1 MKKNRDSIYIYLWE
15 EFNTVYI
22 GRTVNP
28 KGRHYQH
35 KSRESESTY
44 KFSSEHHVEHPKMII
59 IENDLTIEEG
69 IEREKYW
76 INYYKTNNEYV
87 VLNKSRG
94 GQIGGQLKPLS
105 LTDEEKKERARQYKE
120 KYYNEHKEELKLKSR
135 LYYETH
141 KEELRNA
148 KREKA
153 KTYYMTH
160 RDEIIES
167 YYKNHEE
174 NKMKNRLAFKKH
186 YQEHIEEMR
195 EKYRERYTLNKDK
208 KLSYQKEYRETH
220 REEILAKKRAYR
232 EQHKEEL
239 RLKAKE
245 YREKKK
251 QK

>member
-35 KSRESESTY
+35 KSRKSESTY

-105 LTDEEKKERARQYKE
+105 LSDEEKK
-120 KYYNEHKEELKLKSR
+120 NEQDNIKK
-135 LYYETH
+135 
-141 KEELRNA
+141 N
-148 KREKA
+148 
-153 KTYYMTH
+153 
-160 RDEIIES
+160 IIMNIK
-167 YYKNHEE
+167 KN
-174 NKMKNRLAFKKH
+174 
-186 YQEHIEEMR
+186 
-195 EKYRERYTLNKDK
+195 
-208 KLSYQKEYRETH
+208 
-220 REEILAKKRAYR
+220 
-232 EQHKEEL
+232 
-239 RLKAKE
+239 
-245 YREKKK
+245 
-251 QK
+251 